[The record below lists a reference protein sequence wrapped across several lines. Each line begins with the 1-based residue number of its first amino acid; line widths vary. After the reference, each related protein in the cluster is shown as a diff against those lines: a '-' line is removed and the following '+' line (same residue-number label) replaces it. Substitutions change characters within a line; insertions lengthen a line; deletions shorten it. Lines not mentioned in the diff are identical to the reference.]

1 MGDRSASV
9 ASGRNDLPRRF
20 RTLVVIVSAAYPL
33 ALLTVI
39 LMLRFVGEQWWI
51 TIVALYLPRLGFAIP
66 LPFTFAATW
75 RWSRRIFLVP
85 QLIAIYLILFPLMG
99 LNLGTGRL
107 LATERGN
114 AIRLVSYNIDTGSR
128 GIEGVIAQV
137 RAFEPN
143 LVLLQEAHEELRNQL
158 AAAFLGWHVDQHGQ
172 FFVASRYPIR
182 SVYLPPPLSFSTGE
196 GGARFVSYL
205 LETPLGPVNI
215 YNVHTTSPRDSIDE
229 LRGNGLREEI
239 RTGRLFSGTKSGLIE
254 FNAYRRMRQIEASAS
269 AARASPYPVILA
281 GDTNLPG
288 LSRVL
293 AEQLN
298 GFQDAFDAVGRGFG
312 YTFPDKHPWMRI
324 DRILVNR
331 PLRALDFRVGNTNGS
346 DHLCVFAIIG
356 NNG

>member
-1 MGDRSASV
+1 M
-9 ASGRNDLPRRF
+9 
-20 RTLVVIVSAAYPL
+20 
-33 ALLTVI
+33 
-39 LMLRFVGEQWWI
+39 
-51 TIVALYLPRLGFAIP
+51 
-66 LPFTFAATW
+66 
-75 RWSRRIFLVP
+75 
-85 QLIAIYLILFPLMG
+85 
-99 LNLGTGRL
+99 
-107 LATERGN
+107 
-114 AIRLVSYNIDTGSR
+114 
-128 GIEGVIAQV
+128 
-137 RAFEPN
+137 
-143 LVLLQEAHEELRNQL
+143 
-158 AAAFLGWHVDQHGQ
+158 
-172 FFVASRYPIR
+172 
-182 SVYLPPPLSFSTGE
+182 
-196 GGARFVSYL
+196 SYL